1 MTSYVFI
8 TGGVVSSL
16 GKGITSACLGAILES
31 RGLSISMIK
40 LDPYINVDPGTMS
53 PFQHGEVFVTE
64 DGTETDLDL
73 GHYERFVRT
82 TCGRNSNFTTGKIY
96 ETVIGKER
104 RGDYLG
110 ATVQV
115 IPHITDEIKD
125 SVRRGAGDADI
136 CLVEIGGTV
145 GDIESLPFLEAI
157 RQMGVELGHDKVV
170 YVHLTLVPYIA
181 TSQEIKTKPT
191 QHSVK
196 ELRSIGIQ
204 PDILVCRSE
213 QMLPDEQRRKIALFT
228 NVPEKAVISAYD
240 VDDLYKIPEIMHA
253 QGLGDIVA
261 DQLRLDLPP
270 ADLSEWQKIV
280 EAKENPRA
288 EVDIAMVGKYVDLR
302 DSYISLSEA
311 LLHGGIHTG
320 TRVNIHYFESQDIEE
335 NGIDCLKQMDGIVV
349 PGGFG
354 DRGIEGKVASVK
366 YARENNVPYLGI
378 CLGMQV
384 AIIEAARNLAGLEG
398 AHSTEFE
405 RSTEHPVVALITE
418 WETSAGERQERSE
431 DSDMGGTMRLGAQ
444 EIRLKPGSTAAA
456 IYGKDVINERHRHR
470 YEVNNNY
477 RDRLE
482 KAGIRFA
489 GLSVDD
495 LVEMIELPDHPW
507 FIASQFHPEFTSNP
521 RDGHPLFASFIRATV
536 QARNGE
542 LPRVAEA

>member
-40 LDPYINVDPGTMS
+40 LDPYLNVDPGTMS

-82 TCGRNSNFTTGKIY
+82 TTGRDSNFTTGRIY
-96 ETVIGKER
+96 ESVIAKER

-115 IPHITDEIKD
+115 IPHITDEIKN
-125 SVRRGAGDADI
+125 SVKRGAGDADI
-136 CLVEIGGTV
+136 CIVEIGGTV

-157 RQMGVELGHDKVV
+157 RQMGIELGHDRVV
-170 YVHLTLVPYIA
+170 YVHLTLVPYIR
-181 TSQEIKTKPT
+181 TSSEIKTKPT

-213 QMLPDEQRRKIALFT
+213 QVLPSEHRKKIALFT
-228 NVPEKAVISAYD
+228 NVQEAAVISAYD
-240 VDDLYKIPEIMHA
+240 VDDLYKIPAMMKD
-253 QGLGDIVA
+253 QGLDEIVSK
-261 DQLRLDLPP
+261 QLHLDLPA
-270 ADLSEWQKIV
+270 ADLSEWDEVVK
-280 EAKENPRA
+280 AKQNPKC
-288 EVDIAMVGKYVDLR
+288 EVNIAMVGKYVDLR

-311 LLHGGIHTG
+311 LLHGGIHTR
-320 TRVNIHYFESQDIEE
+320 TRVNIHYIESQDIEDK
-335 NGIDCLKQMDGIVV
+335 GIDSLHGMDGIVV

-354 DRGIEGKVASVK
+354 NRGIEGKVAAVR

-384 AIIEAARNLAGLEG
+384 AIIEAGRNLAGLDG
-398 AHSTEFE
+398 AHSTEFV
-405 RSTEHPVVALITE
+405 RGTPHPVVALITE
-418 WETSAGERQERSE
+418 WETEAGERERRSE
-431 DSDMGGTMRLGAQ
+431 ESDFGGTMRLGAQ
-444 EIRLKPGSTAAA
+444 KVDLVEGSLAATV
-456 IYGKDVINERHRHR
+456 YGKEKIYERHRHR

-477 RDRLE
+477 RDTLE
-482 KAGIRFA
+482 NAGIRFS

-495 LVEMIELPDHPW
+495 LVEMIEIPGHPW

-521 RDGHPLFASFIRATV
+521 RDGHPLFTGFIMATRLHHSGEMPKV
-536 QARNGE
+536 AQA
-542 LPRVAEA
+542 